1 MTTVWIF
8 VVIAAVALVVLLGVA
23 LGSRRGR
30 TDIAQAISTMRS
42 IDMEAFGNL
51 VDPREE
57 AFLRQ
62 HLPPRKFREIRRERA
77 RAAMG
82 YAWCAGKAAFQFA
95 SVGEAARHSSDPA
108 IAAAGVQIAES
119 AMRLR
124 LDALQTLFRLA
135 TSAYLPGRDGI
146 ASPSLI
152 GDYERTAD
160 TLLRLGRLQRGQA
173 A

>member
-8 VVIAAVALVVLLGVA
+8 VLIAIAAIGLLLGLA
-23 LGSRRGR
+23 LRGR
-30 TDIAQAISTMRS
+30 REKADIAQAIQTMRS

-51 VDPREE
+51 VDPHEE

-62 HLPPRKFREIRRERA
+62 NLPPRKFREIRRERA
-77 RAAMG
+77 RAAMR
-82 YAWCAGKAAFQFA
+82 YVWCAGQAASQFA

-108 IAAAGVQIAES
+108 IAAAGAQIAES

-124 LDALQTLFRLA
+124 LDAVGTMFRLA
-135 TSAYLPGRDGI
+135 TSAYLPGVEVI
-146 ASPSLI
+146 SLPSFVSQ
-152 GDYERTAD
+152 YERTAD
-160 TLLRLGRLQRGQA
+160 TILRLGRLERGQA

>member
-8 VVIAAVALVVLLGVA
+8 VLIAIAAIGLLLGLA
-23 LGSRRGR
+23 LRGR
-30 TDIAQAISTMRS
+30 REKADIAQAIQTLRS

-62 HLPPRKFREIRRERA
+62 NLSPRKFREIRRERA

-82 YAWCAGKAAFQFA
+82 YAWYAGKAASQFA

-108 IAAAGVQIAES
+108 IAAAGAQIAES

-124 LDALQTLFRLA
+124 LDAIQTLFRLA
-135 TSAYLPGRDGI
+135 TGAYLPGIEGV
-146 ASPSLI
+146 SVPSLI

>member
-8 VVIAAVALVVLLGVA
+8 VLVATGA
-23 LGSRRGR
+23 LAIFAGLALRNRRN
-30 TDIAQAISTMRS
+30 DADLAKAISTMRS

-57 AFLRQ
+57 VFLRQ
-62 HLPPRKFREIRRERA
+62 NLPPRKFREIRRERA

-82 YAWCAGKAAFQFA
+82 YAWCAGQAASQFA
-95 SVGEAARHSSDPA
+95 SVGEAARHSADPA
-108 IAAAGVQIAES
+108 IAAAGAQIAES

-124 LDALQTLFRLA
+124 LDAMRTLIRLA
-135 TSAYLPGRDGI
+135 ASAYLPGMG
-146 ASPSLI
+146 AVEAPPLI

-173 A
+173 T